1 MSEEAEQI
9 PQDVEQDYPI
19 QQPPTQEEASLFCPR
34 IITLVFDGASASLG
48 ASISSSTL
56 FYHSISSQR
65 KRSPWKLGCPLGITV

>member
-19 QQPPTQEEASLFCPR
+19 QQPPTQEEASPR
-34 IITLVFDGASASLG
+34 IIALVFDGASASLG